1 MNATITRTGTS
12 AKAAKLRL
20 ASANAAAALALSKTN
35 IQYARDVLAEYERS
49 GSVEFDMFRARLG
62 MAAMSPSVE
71 LMMFVMNLPAS
82 APWQIV
88 ELAAAT
94 QPNCGGC
101 QQRRCPKG
109 CPNN

>member
-1 MNATITRTGTS
+1 MNATVTRTRTS
-12 AKAAKLRL
+12 PKAAKLRL

-35 IQYARDVLAEYERS
+35 IQYAKDVLAEYERS

-62 MAAMSPSVE
+62 MAAMSPSIE
-71 LMMFVMNLPAS
+71 MKMFVMNLPA
-82 APWQIV
+82 APRQIV
-88 ELAAAT
+88 ALAAAT
-94 QPNCGGC
+94 LPNCGGC

>member
-1 MNATITRTGTS
+1 MNASRTRTRTS
-12 AKAAKLRL
+12 AKAAKLKL

-35 IQYARDVLAEYERS
+35 IQYAKDVLAEFESS

-71 LMMFVMNLPAS
+71 LKMFVMNLPAA

-88 ELAAAT
+88 ALVAASH
-94 QPNCGGC
+94 PNCGDC

>member
-1 MNATITRTGTS
+1 MNATITRTRTTP
-12 AKAAKLRL
+12 KAAKLRL
-20 ASANAAAALALSKTN
+20 ASANAAALLALSNAN

-62 MAAMSPSVE
+62 MAAMSPSIE
-71 LMMFVMNLPAS
+71 LKMFAMNLPAA